1 MSTTIPTD
9 ETTKPMAAGSRWQRN
24 RRTVTAFARVLAVL
38 AVALTAAWWFLLAPV
53 AVTTHRVETGAVTA
67 EVMGTGTL
75 EARTS
80 AIVGPK
86 IGGLIVHLAADQGD
100 RVQAGELLFRLEDS
114 DVRQQV
120 GMAVAEVAAA
130 AATLDRL
137 KAARDGAKARLA
149 QASIDRE
156 RVGRLSESK
165 VASRQDLDKA
175 TEALSIAESGMSVAE
190 AAIIEG
196 QKRLIAA
203 QRSRE
208 YQLARLQD
216 TTIEAPFDAL
226 VVRRDREPGDVVSA
240 GASVLQLV
248 STDELW
254 ITAWVDETELARL
267 AQGQPARVVFR
278 SEPDIAYA
286 GVVARIGREVDRETR
301 ELVVDV
307 RVPDLPANWAVG
319 QRAEVYIR
327 TDHKEKATV
336 LPTALVLVRDGA
348 AGVMKVAEGRARW
361 QPVDI
366 GLRGREVVEVLSGL
380 AAGDVVANPAA
391 VRSGV
396 LRDGRRVRPR

>member
-1 MSTTIPTD
+1 
-9 ETTKPMAAGSRWQRN
+9 MAAGSRWQRN
-24 RRTVTAFARVLAVL
+24 RRRVTVFARLLAVL
-38 AVALTAAWWFLLAPV
+38 AVALAAAWWFLLAPV

-100 RVQAGELLFRLEDS
+100 QVQAGELLFQLEDS

-120 GMAVAEVAAA
+120 GMAEAEVAAA

-137 KAARDGAKARLA
+137 KAARDGAKATLA

-165 VASRQDLDKA
+165 AVSRQDLDKA

-216 TTIEAPFDAL
+216 TTIEAPFAAL

-267 AQGQPARVVFR
+267 AQGQPARVLFR

-307 RVPDLPANWAVG
+307 RVRELPANWAVG

-327 TDHKEKATV
+327 TDRKEKVTV
-336 LPTALVLVRDGA
+336 LPTALVLVRDGE
-348 AGVMKVAEGRARW
+348 AGVMKVEEGRARW

-380 AAGDVVANPAA
+380 AAGDVAANPET

-396 LRDGRRVRPR
+396 LRDGRRIRPR

>member
-1 MSTTIPTD
+1 
-9 ETTKPMAAGSRWQRN
+9 MAAGSRWQRN
-24 RRTVTAFARVLAVL
+24 RRRISAFARLLAVL
-38 AVALTAAWWFLLAPV
+38 AVALAAGWWFLLAPV
-53 AVTTHRVETGAVTA
+53 AVTTHKVETGTVTA

-80 AIVGPK
+80 AVIGAK

-100 RVQAGELLFRLEDS
+100 HVQAGELLFRLEDS
-114 DVRQQV
+114 DIRQQV
-120 GMAVAEVAAA
+120 GMAEAEVAAA

-156 RVGRLSESK
+156 RVGRLSETK

-203 QRSRE
+203 QRSQE

-216 TTIEAPFDAL
+216 TTIEAPFAAL

-267 AQGQPARVVFR
+267 APGQPARVLFR

-307 RVPDLPANWAVG
+307 RVRELPANWAVG

-327 TDHKEKATV
+327 TDHREKVTV
-336 LPTALVLVRDGA
+336 LPTALVLVRDGE
-348 AGVMKVAEGRARW
+348 AGVMKVEEGRARW

-380 AAGDVVANPAA
+380 AAGDVVTNPET

-396 LRDGRRVRPR
+396 LRDGRRIRPR

>member
-1 MSTTIPTD
+1 MQ
-9 ETTKPMAAGSRWQRN
+9 KP
-24 RRTVTAFARVLAVL
+24 LIAVL
-38 AVALTAAWWFLLAPV
+38 VVALAAAWWFLLAPV

-80 AIVGPK
+80 AVVGPK

-100 RVQAGELLFRLEDS
+100 QVKTGSLLFQLEDS

-120 GMAVAEVAAA
+120 GMAEAEVAAA

-137 KAARDGAKARLA
+137 TAARDGAKATLA
-149 QASIDRE
+149 QARIDRE
-156 RVGRLSESK
+156 RVGQLSETK

-175 TEALSIAESGMSVAE
+175 TEALAIAESGMSVAE

-208 YQLARLQD
+208 YQLARLHD
-216 TTIEAPFDAL
+216 TTIEAPFAAL

-267 AQGQPARVVFR
+267 AQGQPARVLFR
-278 SEPDIAYA
+278 SQPDIAY
-286 GVVARIGREVDRETR
+286 GGEVARIGREVDRETR

-307 RVPDLPANWAVG
+307 RVPELPANWAVG

-327 TDHKEKATV
+327 TDHREQATV
-336 LPTALVLVRDGA
+336 LPTELVLVRDGE
-348 AGVMKVAEGRARW
+348 AGVMRVEEGRARW

-380 AAGDVVANPAA
+380 AAGDIVANPAA

-396 LRDGRRVRPR
+396 LRDGRRIRPR

>member
-1 MSTTIPTD
+1 
-9 ETTKPMAAGSRWQRN
+9 MAADSRWQRN
-24 RRTVTAFARVLAVL
+24 RRRITAFARLLAVL
-38 AVALTAAWWFLLAPV
+38 AVALAAAWWFLLAPV
-53 AVTTHRVETGAVTA
+53 AVTTHQVETGAVTA

-100 RVQAGELLFRLEDS
+100 QVQAGSLLFQLEDS

-120 GMAVAEVAAA
+120 GMAEAEVAAA
-130 AATLDRL
+130 TATLDRL
-137 KAARDGAKARLA
+137 KAARDGAKATLA

-165 VASRQDLDKA
+165 AVSRQDLDKA

-216 TTIEAPFDAL
+216 TTIEAPFAAL

-267 AQGQPARVVFR
+267 AQGQPARVLFR

-307 RVPDLPANWAVG
+307 RVRELPANWAVG

-327 TDHKEKATV
+327 TDHREKVAV
-336 LPTALVLVRDGA
+336 LPTELVLVRDGE
-348 AGVMKVAEGRARW
+348 AGVMNVEEGRARW

-380 AAGDVVANPAA
+380 AAGDVVANPET

-396 LRDGRRVRPR
+396 LRDGRRIRPR

>member
-1 MSTTIPTD
+1 M
-9 ETTKPMAAGSRWQRN
+9 EAGSRWQPN
-24 RRTVTAFARVLAVL
+24 RGRVTAFARLLAVL
-38 AVALTAAWWFLLAPV
+38 AVALAAAWWFLLAPV
-53 AVTTHRVETGAVTA
+53 AVTTHRVATGAVTA

-100 RVQAGELLFRLEDS
+100 HVKAGDLLFQLEDS

-120 GMAVAEVAAA
+120 GMAEAEVAAA
-130 AATLDRL
+130 TATLDRL
-137 KAARDGAKARLA
+137 KAARNGAKATLA

-165 VASRQDLDKA
+165 AVSRQDLDKA

-208 YQLARLQD
+208 YQFARLHD

-226 VVRRDREPGDVVSA
+226 VVRRDREPGDVVTT

-267 AQGQPARVVFR
+267 AQGQPARVLFR

-307 RVPDLPANWAVG
+307 RVRELPANWAVG

-327 TDHKEKATV
+327 TDHKEKVTV
-336 LPTALVLVRDGA
+336 LPTELVLVRDGK
-348 AGVMKVAEGRARW
+348 AGVMKDAGGRARW

-366 GLRGREVVEVLSGL
+366 GLRGRDVVEVLSGL
-380 AAGDVVANPAA
+380 SASEVVASPAD

-396 LRDGRRVRPR
+396 LRDGRRIRPR